1 MPEPKAIAID
11 GPAASGKTVVGR
23 RVAQRTGFRFL
34 DTGAMYRAV
43 TWEAL
48 QRGLK
53 LEDESALVGL
63 ARDLSVQLV
72 PTEGR
77 ERLLVDGRDVTGNLR
92 KPEVD
97 HGVSLVAQ
105 MPGVRR
111 ALVRQQRAIAIEG
124 SIVMAGRD
132 IGTVVLPDA
141 QLKVFLTASVEVRAR
156 RRYQELQR
164 IGDPVDYSQVV
175 DELMRRDKIDSE
187 RTDSPLRPAKD
198 AVTIDTDDLGVADLA
213 ERILHLVGC
222 N

>member
-1 MPEPKAIAID
+1 
-11 GPAASGKTVVGR
+11 
-23 RVAQRTGFRFL
+23 
-34 DTGAMYRAV
+34 MYRAV

-48 QRGLK
+48 RRGVE

-77 ERLLVDGRDVTGNLR
+77 DRLLVDGRDVTGNLR
-92 KPEVD
+92 KPEVE

-141 QLKVFLTASVEVRAR
+141 QVKVLLTASVEVRAR
-156 RRYQELQR
+156 RRHQELQR
-164 IGDPVDYSQVV
+164 IGDPMDYPQVV
-175 DELMRRDKIDSE
+175 DDLIRRDKIDSE

-198 AVTIDTDDLGVADLA
+198 AVTISTDDLGVADLA
-213 ERILHLVGC
+213 ERILHLVGF